1 MIDQFKAAFF
11 EEAAEL
17 LENLETSLLDLEN
30 DLNNRE
36 LLESVFRVMHTLKGS
51 AGMVELNAVEAFAHE
66 LETAFDKVRDGKLQM
81 TDQLTSLTLRAKDQI
96 QNMISESGDYDQQE
110 VQEIIRLV
118 KNMVGEKTEKSD
130 VSEERTDVKESQE
143 KAVKKLF
150 AIHFKPAETLLINGS
165 NPFFLLEELQE
176 LGECTIIMNASRVPD
191 LESIAPEN
199 CYLEW
204 QIIICTA
211 KTHNDLED
219 VFIFVVDDC
228 ELNVRELADDAGY
241 DLEEIQKDL
250 KDLTTDDTFLG
261 DAELQSVFDRH
272 KKQQPEPPQPT
283 EPQKIIQKT
292 ENSAPKTV
300 ENKPAPAQNI
310 NATPEKSAVRKDA
323 KEATIRVPSGRLDE
337 LVNLVGELVTLNARL
352 TQHTLSQDDQ
362 ELTGISES
370 LDRLTS
376 QLRNSALNMRMIPV
390 GTLFSR
396 FSRLARDLGRE
407 LNKDIE
413 LFTSGEETE
422 MDKTVIERL
431 NDPMVH
437 LIRNCADHGIESTE
451 DRIAKGKPANGT
463 ISLTAQYSGAHVM
476 IQIKDDGKGLDIEA
490 IRAKAI
496 DRGLID
502 PDTRVSDTE
511 LFQYVFHSGFSTA
524 KQITKVSGRGVGLD
538 VVRRTIEELRGT
550 ITLFSEPGIGT
561 TFTLK
566 LPLTLAIIDGLLVS
580 IGDGYYVLPLS
591 SVHECLEFSRAQVGT
606 DQDQNLVN
614 LRGKLVPYINLRNMF
629 GITTEEPE
637 IQQVVIAEIN
647 NQYIGFVV
655 DNVIGQHQTVIKSLG
670 KISQDLE
677 GLSGATIMG
686 NGSIALILDIF
697 GIYKQALQ
705 KGELA

>member
-1 MIDQFKAAFF
+1 MIDQFKAAFV

-17 LENLETSLLDLEN
+17 LENLETNLLDLEN

-66 LETAFDKVRDGKLQM
+66 LETAFDKVRDGQLQM

-96 QNMISESGDYDQQE
+96 QNMISDSGDYDQQE

-118 KNMVGEKTEKSD
+118 KNLTGENVEKGSVSAEKS
-130 VSEERTDVKESQE
+130 SPKQLPEI
-143 KAVKKLF
+143 AVQKLF
-150 AIHFKPAETLLINGS
+150 SIHFKPAESLLVNGS

-191 LESIAPEN
+191 LASISPEH

-204 QIIICTA
+204 QIIIRTA

-228 ELNVRELADDAGY
+228 ELNVRELADGEVY
-241 DLEEIQKDL
+241 DLEAIQKEL
-250 KDLTTDDTFLG
+250 NGLTTDDSFLG
-261 DAELQSVFDRH
+261 DAELQPVLERH
-272 KKQQPEPPQPT
+272 KKQTPAPSPS
-283 EPQKIIQKT
+283 EPQKIAQKT
-292 ENSAPKTV
+292 ENTAPKTV
-300 ENKPAPAQNI
+300 ERKPAPAQN
-310 NATPEKSAVRKDA
+310 NSATPDKSAARKDT

-437 LIRNCADHGIESTE
+437 LIRNCADHGIESAE
-451 DRIAKGKPANGT
+451 NRIANGKPANGT

-476 IQIKDDGKGLDIEA
+476 IQIKDDGKGLDIAA

-502 PDTRVSDTE
+502 PDARVSDTE

-550 ITLFSEPGIGT
+550 ITLFSEPGVGT

-629 GITTEEPE
+629 GVTTEEPE
-637 IQQVVIAEIN
+637 IQQVVVAEIN

-697 GIYKQALQ
+697 GIYKKALLQ
-705 KGELA
+705 GAV

>member
-1 MIDQFKAAFF
+1 MIDQFKAAFV

-66 LETAFDKVRDGKLQM
+66 LETAFDKVRDGQLQM

-96 QNMISESGDYDQQE
+96 QNMISDSGDYDQQE

-118 KNMVGEKTEKSD
+118 KNLTGENVEKGSVSAEKSGPKHLP
-130 VSEERTDVKESQE
+130 EI
-143 KAVKKLF
+143 AVQKLF
-150 AIHFKPAETLLINGS
+150 SIHFKPAETLLVNGS

-191 LESIAPEN
+191 LASISPEH

-204 QIIICTA
+204 QIIIRTA

-228 ELNVRELADDAGY
+228 ELNVRELADGEIY
-241 DLEEIQKDL
+241 DLEAIQKEL
-250 KDLTTDDTFLG
+250 NGLTTDDSFLG
-261 DAELQSVFDRH
+261 DAELQPVLERH
-272 KKQQPEPPQPT
+272 KKQTPAPLPS
-283 EPQKIIQKT
+283 EPQKIAQKT
-292 ENSAPKTV
+292 ENTAPKTV
-300 ENKPAPAQNI
+300 EHKPAPAQN
-310 NATPEKSAVRKDA
+310 NSATPDKSAARKDT

-437 LIRNCADHGIESTE
+437 LIRNCADHGIESAE
-451 DRIAKGKPANGT
+451 DRIANGKPANGT

-476 IQIKDDGKGLDIEA
+476 IQIKDDGKGLDIAA

-502 PDTRVSDTE
+502 PDARVSDTE

-550 ITLFSEPGIGT
+550 ITLFSEPGVGT

-629 GITTEEPE
+629 GVTTEEPE
-637 IQQVVIAEIN
+637 IQQVVVAEIN

>member
-96 QNMISESGDYDQQE
+96 QNMISESGDYDQRE

-130 VSEERTDVKESQE
+130 VSEEKTDVKESQE

-211 KTHNDLED
+211 KTPTIWKISHL
-219 VFIFVVDDC
+219 C
-228 ELNVRELADDAGY
+228 CGRLRKLNVRELADDTGY

-283 EPQKIIQKT
+283 EPK
-292 ENSAPKTV
+292 N
-300 ENKPAPAQNI
+300 N
-310 NATPEKSAVRKDA
+310 
-323 KEATIRVPSGRLDE
+323 
-337 LVNLVGELVTLNARL
+337 
-352 TQHTLSQDDQ
+352 
-362 ELTGISES
+362 
-370 LDRLTS
+370 
-376 QLRNSALNMRMIPV
+376 
-390 GTLFSR
+390 
-396 FSRLARDLGRE
+396 
-407 LNKDIE
+407 
-413 LFTSGEETE
+413 
-422 MDKTVIERL
+422 
-431 NDPMVH
+431 
-437 LIRNCADHGIESTE
+437 
-451 DRIAKGKPANGT
+451 
-463 ISLTAQYSGAHVM
+463 
-476 IQIKDDGKGLDIEA
+476 
-490 IRAKAI
+490 
-496 DRGLID
+496 
-502 PDTRVSDTE
+502 
-511 LFQYVFHSGFSTA
+511 
-524 KQITKVSGRGVGLD
+524 TK
-538 VVRRTIEELRGT
+538 
-550 ITLFSEPGIGT
+550 
-561 TFTLK
+561 
-566 LPLTLAIIDGLLVS
+566 
-580 IGDGYYVLPLS
+580 
-591 SVHECLEFSRAQVGT
+591 
-606 DQDQNLVN
+606 N
-614 LRGKLVPYINLRNMF
+614 
-629 GITTEEPE
+629 
-637 IQQVVIAEIN
+637 
-647 NQYIGFVV
+647 
-655 DNVIGQHQTVIKSLG
+655 
-670 KISQDLE
+670 
-677 GLSGATIMG
+677 
-686 NGSIALILDIF
+686 
-697 GIYKQALQ
+697 
-705 KGELA
+705 